1 MHSLCRTPVN
11 RTRSWAYLL
20 VLVMVLPLVGSIQP
34 ARQSPLETSYSA
46 QILTTDQTSEI
57 PNQIAMPMF
66 GELPWWEYTTLDSN
80 RNLIHDSL
88 ETATGPV
95 NVGLS
100 YDHTPT
106 PTDEARVQALGYTVN
121 QLLHSVDA
129 LLIGTVN
136 ASDVWALAQLDGV
149 VMVERYGILT
159 FYGDIQTP
167 AVKARNSSFYP
178 VGAWDLGVTGEGV
191 NIALTDTGVDSEHPG
206 LVGKHVAGYDAVCFM
221 HSDPTCAP
229 TARETDGSFD
239 PDDGNQHGTAC
250 MGMASATGLEADG
263 TQSDYY
269 GSAPNATLVDVRIG
283 TDVGAGPFENY
294 VLEQEF
300 YESAMNGV
308 QWIIDNKDTAWPGVD
323 DSLYG
328 IDIISLSWG
337 ITSHE
342 GGGSDGEDMHSR
354 ILNEAVEAGITP
366 SVAAGNDGPNNDG
379 LSGMGSSS
387 LSVTVGATDD
397 INTIA
402 REDDTVAGY
411 SSRGPR
417 RDNGDSNPYNE
428 LKPEIS
434 APGTNIIQAE
444 GCVTSGLCTN
454 FLGFGDA
461 SDNTYTGRGSGTSY
475 ATPSVSGVIALVIE
489 ANPDLDPLQIKEVLK
504 QTAERR
510 GPASV
515 PDVDP
520 YWNRDFGYG
529 MVDAYEAVKLAQHL
543 NQTEQSASVD
553 PYLQNHLLDYN
564 VTGSTA
570 TIVGHS
576 WGQQGVVDRVEF
588 RLGDGEW
595 SEATYEIADNL
606 SAGESF
612 NWTVVLNLDG
622 LSKGNQTIEIRAV
635 SGEMISLPVLVTV
648 EGSGRGMEAS
658 SGGVVLYALGLA
670 ILVMLLAA
678 VLGWRMHRVS
688 SELSKGSLNLSQA
701 SVMDAELVVG
711 GDESPTDDFE
721 SCTIAELKELLQ
733 QKGLSKSG
741 NKQNLVERLRD
752 N

>member
-1 MHSLCRTPVN
+1 
-11 RTRSWAYLL
+11 
-20 VLVMVLPLVGSIQP
+20 MVLPLVGSIQP
-34 ARQSPLETSYSA
+34 TQQLPLETGYSA
-46 QILTTDQTSEI
+46 QILTTDQTAEI
-57 PNQIAMPMF
+57 PNQVPMPMF
-66 GELPWWEYTTLDSN
+66 GELPWWEYTTLDTN
-80 RNLIHDSL
+80 RNRIHDSL
-88 ETATGPV
+88 EIATGPV

-106 PTDEARVQALGYTVN
+106 SIDEAKVQSLGHTVN
-121 QLLHSVDA
+121 LLLHSVDA

-178 VGAWDLGVTGEGV
+178 VGAWDLGVSGEGV

-221 HSDPTCAP
+221 HTDPTCAP

-263 TQSDYY
+263 TQSDFY

-308 QWIIDNKDTAWPGVD
+308 QWIIDNKDTAWAGVD

-397 INTIA
+397 INTINRA
-402 REDDTVAGY
+402 DDTVAGY

-454 FLGFGDA
+454 FLGLGDA

-475 ATPSVSGVIALVIE
+475 ATPAVSGVIALVIE

-510 GPASV
+510 GSASV

-576 WGQQGVVDRVEF
+576 WGQQGVVERVEF
-588 RLGDGEW
+588 RIGEGEW

-622 LSKGNQTIEIRAV
+622 LSKGNQTVEIRAV
-635 SGEMISLPVLVTV
+635 SGEMISLPVLVSV
-648 EGSGRGMEAS
+648 EGTGLGMEKS

-678 VLGWRMHRVS
+678 VLGWRMHSVS
-688 SELSKGSLNLSQA
+688 NELSKGSLNLSQA
-701 SVMDAELVVG
+701 SVMDAELVLS
-711 GDESPTDDFE
+711 EEASPSDDFE
-721 SCTIAELKELLQ
+721 SLTNAELKELLQ